1 MVPDSDKKKLVIL
14 RLGSHGLAL
23 LGIVEK
29 INRKLNRHEVLGFL
43 NDDKNKHQKKARGVA
58 VAGIKKCNLWLLSSK
73 MSTFGLLRVIQE
85 QVKANIAKTRRPKE
99 CFVEGLEKR

>member
-23 LGIVEK
+23 LSIVEK

-43 NDDKNKHQKKARGVA
+43 DDNKNKHQKEARGVA
-58 VAGIKKCNLWLLSSK
+58 VIKKFNLWLLSSK
-73 MSTFGLLRVIQE
+73 MLTFGLLRVIQE

>member
-1 MVPDSDKKKLVIL
+1 MVPNSDKKKLVIL
-14 RLGSHGLAL
+14 GAGSQGLEVL
-23 LGIVEK
+23 SIVDD

-43 NDDKNKHQKKARGVA
+43 NDDKNKHQKKARG